1 MLTFI
6 GRRLLA
12 GVVLL
17 AAITTLGFLLLYAGS
32 GDIARNILGEGADP
46 TTIAAKEAELGLD
59 QPVLTQYM
67 QWLSNAFQGDFGTS
81 WFTGEP
87 VSSAISSRLIVTLS
101 LVCGAVILI
110 ALVSLVLGLAA
121 ATQRGWVDRLCQFIA
136 LIGHAIPNFLFAV
149 ALVLIFA
156 LSLGWFQ
163 PTGYVPFLTSPIGW
177 VSTVTLPI
185 IALSLGGIASVSQQV
200 RGATIDALR
209 NDYVRT
215 LRSRGLSE
223 RRVVLKHVLRNAAGP
238 AIAVLA
244 VAFVGLVGGAVIIE
258 QVFAIPGLGQIAVQA
273 TTAGDIPIVM
283 GLLVAVGII
292 VIVFNLL
299 VDLFQ
304 GWLNPKVRLS

>member
-6 GRRLLA
+6 VRRLLT

-17 AAITTLGFLLLYAGS
+17 AAITTVGFVLLYLGS
-32 GDIARNILGEGADP
+32 GDIASNILGEGASP
-46 TTIAAKEAELGLD
+46 ETIAQKQAELGLD
-59 QPVLTQYM
+59 QPVLIQYGH
-67 QWLSNAFQGDFGTS
+67 WLRDTFRGDLGAS
-81 WFTGEP
+81 WFSGEP
-87 VSSAISSRLIVTLS
+87 VASAISTRLAVTLS
-101 LVCGAVILI
+101 LVAGAVVLI
-110 ALVSLVLGLAA
+110 AVVSLVLGLAA
-121 ATQRGWVDRLCQFIA
+121 ATQRGWVDRLCQFIS
-136 LIGHAIPNFLFAV
+136 LLGHAIPNFLFAV
-149 ALVLIFA
+149 ALVLLFA
-156 LSLGWFQ
+156 LTLGLFQ
-163 PTGYVPFLTSPIGW
+163 PTGFVPFLTSPSGW
-177 VSTVTLPI
+177 LSTITLPVV
-185 IALSLGGIASVSQQV
+185 ALSLGGIASVSQQI

-244 VAFVGLVGGAVIIE
+244 VTFVGLVGGAVIIE

-273 TTAGDIPIVM
+273 TTTGDIPIVM